1 MISLLAKLFIKD
13 YTNVTDSKVREA
25 YGVLCGG
32 MGIALNILLF
42 LGKFLAGTLS
52 GSIAITADAFN
63 NLSDAGS
70 SFITLI
76 GFKLGSQKPDP
87 EHPFGHGR
95 MEYLSGLAVAVL
107 IIVMAVELFK
117 SSFDKILHPEVL
129 ECSAVIVLILIASI
143 AVKIYMAIYNHSV
156 GRKIQSA
163 AMGATAKDSMSDTV
177 ATTVVLIATLVGAI
191 WGVPIDG
198 YCGVLVSIL
207 IFMAGFGAI
216 KDTVGPLLGTAPE
229 KEFVDKIEEIV
240 MSHDIVKGMHD
251 LVVHDYGPG
260 RVMISLH
267 AEVPH
272 TEDILVI
279 HDEIDNIE
287 EELGDKLNCEA
298 VIHMDPI
305 IVDDEKVNEVKEY
318 VCKIVH
324 QVGEELNFHDF
335 RMVSGNSHTNLIF
348 DVVVP
353 FKYKMSDEVIKKAI
367 QEAIWVNYPR
377 YNAVIHIDHAY
388 CYKYLQIVDLQL
400 K

>member
-1 MISLLAKLFIKD
+1 MISLLAKLLIKD
-13 YTNVTDSKVREA
+13 YKNVTDAKVREA

-42 LGKFLAGTLS
+42 LGKFLAGTIS

-107 IIVMAVELFK
+107 IIVMALELFK

-129 ECSAVIVLILIASI
+129 ECSAVIVLILLASI
-143 AVKIYMAIYNHSV
+143 AVKIYMAIYNHNV
-156 GRKIQSA
+156 GKKIHSA
-163 AMGATAKDSMSDTV
+163 AMGATAKDSMSDTI
-177 ATTVVLIATLVGAI
+177 ATTVVLISTIVGAI
-191 WGVPIDG
+191 WGIPIDG
-198 YCGVLVSIL
+198 YCGVLLSIL
-207 IFMAGFGAI
+207 IFMAGIGAI
-216 KDTVGPLLGTAPE
+216 KDTVGPLLGTAPD
-229 KEFVDKIEEIV
+229 KEFVERIEEIV
-240 MSHDIVKGMHD
+240 MAHDIVKGMHD

-353 FKYKMSDEVIKKAI
+353 FKYRMSDEVIKKAI

-377 YNAVIHIDHAY
+377 YNAVIHIDHTY
-388 CYKYLQIVDLQL
+388 C
-400 K
+400 

>member
-1 MISLLAKLFIKD
+1 MISLLAKLLIKD
-13 YTNVTDSKVREA
+13 YKNVTDAKVREA

-42 LGKFLAGTLS
+42 LGKFLAGTIS

-107 IIVMAVELFK
+107 IIVMALELFK

-129 ECSAVIVLILIASI
+129 ECSAVIVLILLASI
-143 AVKIYMAIYNHSV
+143 AVKIYMAIYNHNV
-156 GRKIQSA
+156 GKKIHSA
-163 AMGATAKDSMSDTV
+163 AMGATAKDSMSDTI
-177 ATTVVLIATLVGAI
+177 ATTVVLISTIVGAI
-191 WGVPIDG
+191 WGIPIDG
-198 YCGVLVSIL
+198 YCGVLLSIL
-207 IFMAGFGAI
+207 IFMAGIGAI
-216 KDTVGPLLGTAPE
+216 KDTVCPLLGTAPD
-229 KEFVDKIEEIV
+229 KEFVERIEEIV
-240 MSHDIVKGMHD
+240 MAHDIVKGMHD

-305 IVDDEKVNEVKEY
+305 IMDDEKVNEVKEY
-318 VCKIVH
+318 VRNIVC

-353 FKYKMSDEVIKKAI
+353 FKYRMSDEVIKKAI

-377 YNAVIHIDHAY
+377 YNAVIHIDHTY
-388 CYKYLQIVDLQL
+388 C
-400 K
+400 

>member
-1 MISLLAKLFIKD
+1 MISLLAKLLIKD
-13 YTNVTDSKVREA
+13 YKNVTDAKVREA

-42 LGKFLAGTLS
+42 LGKFLAGTIS

-107 IIVMAVELFK
+107 IIVMALELFK

-129 ECSAVIVLILIASI
+129 ECSAVIVLILLASI
-143 AVKIYMAIYNHSV
+143 AVKIYMAIYNHNV
-156 GRKIQSA
+156 GKKIQSA
-163 AMGATAKDSMSDTV
+163 AMGATAKDSMSDTI
-177 ATTVVLIATLVGAI
+177 ATTVVLISTIVGAI
-191 WGVPIDG
+191 WGIPIDG
-198 YCGVLVSIL
+198 YCGVLLSIL
-207 IFMAGFGAI
+207 IFMAGIGAI
-216 KDTVGPLLGTAPE
+216 KDTVGPLLGTAPD
-229 KEFVDKIEEIV
+229 KEFVEKIEEIV
-240 MSHDIVKGMHD
+240 MAHDIVKGMHD

-305 IVDDEKVNEVKEY
+305 IMDDEKVNEVKEY
-318 VCKIVH
+318 VRNIVC

-353 FKYKMSDEVIKKAI
+353 FKYRMSDEVIKKAI

-388 CYKYLQIVDLQL
+388 C
-400 K
+400 

>member
-1 MISLLAKLFIKD
+1 MISLLAKLLIKD
-13 YTNVTDSKVREA
+13 YKNVTDAKVREA

-42 LGKFLAGTLS
+42 LGKFLAGTIS

-107 IIVMAVELFK
+107 IIVMALELFK

-129 ECSAVIVLILIASI
+129 ECSAVIVLILLASI
-143 AVKIYMAIYNHSV
+143 AVKIYMAIYNHYV
-156 GRKIQSA
+156 GKKIHSA
-163 AMGATAKDSMSDTV
+163 AMGATAKDSMSDTI
-177 ATTVVLIATLVGAI
+177 ATTVVLISTIVGAI
-191 WGVPIDG
+191 WGIPIDG
-198 YCGVLVSIL
+198 YCGVLLSIL
-207 IFMAGFGAI
+207 IFMAGIGAI
-216 KDTVGPLLGTAPE
+216 KDTVGPLLGTAPD
-229 KEFVDKIEEIV
+229 KEFVERIEEIV
-240 MSHDIVKGMHD
+240 MAHDIVKGMHD

-305 IVDDEKVNEVKEY
+305 IMDDEKVNEVKEY
-318 VCKIVH
+318 VRNIVC

-353 FKYKMSDEVIKKAI
+353 FKYRMSDEVIKKAI

-377 YNAVIHIDHAY
+377 YNAVIHIDHTY
-388 CYKYLQIVDLQL
+388 C
-400 K
+400 

>member
-1 MISLLAKLFIKD
+1 MISLLAKLLIKD
-13 YTNVTDSKVREA
+13 YKNVTDAKVREA

-42 LGKFLAGTLS
+42 LGKFLAGTIS

-129 ECSAVIVLILIASI
+129 ECSAVIVLILLTSI
-143 AVKIYMAIYNHSV
+143 AVKIYMAIYNHNV
-156 GRKIQSA
+156 GKKIHSA
-163 AMGATAKDSMSDTV
+163 AMGATAKDSMSDTI
-177 ATTVVLIATLVGAI
+177 ATTVVLISTIVGAI
-191 WGVPIDG
+191 WGIPIDG
-198 YCGVLVSIL
+198 YCGVLLSIL
-207 IFMAGFGAI
+207 IFMAGIGAI
-216 KDTVGPLLGTAPE
+216 KDTVGPLLGTAPD
-229 KEFVDKIEEIV
+229 KEFVERIEEIV
-240 MSHDIVKGMHD
+240 MAHDIVKGMHD

-305 IVDDEKVNEVKEY
+305 IMDDEKVNEVKEY
-318 VCKIVH
+318 VRNIVC

-353 FKYKMSDEVIKKAI
+353 FKYRMSDEVIKKAI

-377 YNAVIHIDHAY
+377 YNAVIHIDHTY
-388 CYKYLQIVDLQL
+388 C
-400 K
+400 

>member
-298 VIHMDPI
+298 IINMDHI

-388 CYKYLQIVDLQL
+388 C
-400 K
+400 

>member
-1 MISLLAKLFIKD
+1 MISLLAKLLIKD
-13 YTNVTDSKVREA
+13 YKNVTDVKVREA

-42 LGKFLAGTLS
+42 LGKFLAGTIS

-107 IIVMAVELFK
+107 IIVMALELFK

-129 ECSAVIVLILIASI
+129 ECSAVIVLILLASI
-143 AVKIYMAIYNHSV
+143 AVKIYMAIYNHNV
-156 GRKIQSA
+156 GKKIHSA
-163 AMGATAKDSMSDTV
+163 AMGATAKDSMSDTI
-177 ATTVVLIATLVGAI
+177 ATTVVLISTIVGAI
-191 WGVPIDG
+191 WDIPIDG
-198 YCGVLVSIL
+198 YCGVLLSIL
-207 IFMAGFGAI
+207 IFMAGIGAI
-216 KDTVGPLLGTAPE
+216 KDTVGPLLGTAPD
-229 KEFVDKIEEIV
+229 KEFVERIEEIV
-240 MSHDIVKGMHD
+240 MAHDIVKGMHD

-305 IVDDEKVNEVKEY
+305 IMDDEKVNEVKEY
-318 VCKIVH
+318 VRNIVC

-353 FKYKMSDEVIKKAI
+353 FKYRMSDEAIKKAI

-377 YNAVIHIDHAY
+377 YNAVIHIDHTY
-388 CYKYLQIVDLQL
+388 C
-400 K
+400 

>member
-1 MISLLAKLFIKD
+1 MISLLAKLLIKD
-13 YTNVTDSKVREA
+13 YKNVTDAKVREA

-42 LGKFLAGTLS
+42 LGKFLAGTIS

-129 ECSAVIVLILIASI
+129 ECSAVIVLILLASI
-143 AVKIYMAIYNHSV
+143 AVKIYMAIYNHNV
-156 GRKIQSA
+156 GKKIHSA
-163 AMGATAKDSMSDTV
+163 AMGATAKDSMSDTI
-177 ATTVVLIATLVGAI
+177 ATTVVLISTIVGAI
-191 WGVPIDG
+191 WGIPIDG
-198 YCGVLVSIL
+198 YCGVLLSIL
-207 IFMAGFGAI
+207 IFMAGIGAI
-216 KDTVGPLLGTAPE
+216 KDTVGPLLGTAPD
-229 KEFVDKIEEIV
+229 KEFVEKIEEIV
-240 MSHDIVKGMHD
+240 MAHDIVKGMHD

-305 IVDDEKVNEVKEY
+305 IMDDEKVNEVKEY
-318 VCKIVH
+318 VRNIVC

-353 FKYKMSDEVIKKAI
+353 FKYRMSDEAIKKAI

-388 CYKYLQIVDLQL
+388 C
-400 K
+400 

>member
-1 MISLLAKLFIKD
+1 MISLLAKLLIKD
-13 YTNVTDSKVREA
+13 YKNVTDAKVREA

-42 LGKFLAGTLS
+42 LGKFLAGTIS

-76 GFKLGSQKPDP
+76 GFKLGSQKPDL

-107 IIVMAVELFK
+107 IIVMALELFK

-129 ECSAVIVLILIASI
+129 ECSAVIVLILLASI
-143 AVKIYMAIYNHSV
+143 AVKIYMAIYNHNV
-156 GRKIQSA
+156 GKKIHSA
-163 AMGATAKDSMSDTV
+163 AMGATAKDSMSDTI
-177 ATTVVLIATLVGAI
+177 ATTVVLISTIVGAI
-191 WGVPIDG
+191 WGIPIDG
-198 YCGVLVSIL
+198 YCGVLLSIL
-207 IFMAGFGAI
+207 IFMAGIGAI
-216 KDTVGPLLGTAPE
+216 KDTVGPLLGTAPD
-229 KEFVDKIEEIV
+229 KEFVERIEEIV
-240 MSHDIVKGMHD
+240 MAHDIVKGMHD

-305 IVDDEKVNEVKEY
+305 IMDDEKVNEVKEY
-318 VCKIVH
+318 VRNIVC

-353 FKYKMSDEVIKKAI
+353 FKYRMSDEVIKKAI

-377 YNAVIHIDHAY
+377 YNAVIHIDHTY
-388 CYKYLQIVDLQL
+388 C
-400 K
+400 

>member
-1 MISLLAKLFIKD
+1 MISLLAKLLIKD
-13 YTNVTDSKVREA
+13 YKNVTDAKVREA

-42 LGKFLAGTLS
+42 LGKFLAGTIS
-52 GSIAITADAFN
+52 GSIAITADAVN

-76 GFKLGSQKPDP
+76 GFKLGSQKPDL

-107 IIVMAVELFK
+107 IIVMALELFK

-129 ECSAVIVLILIASI
+129 ECSAVIVLILLASI
-143 AVKIYMAIYNHSV
+143 AVKIYMAIYNHNV
-156 GRKIQSA
+156 GKKIHSA
-163 AMGATAKDSMSDTV
+163 AMGATAKDSMSDTI
-177 ATTVVLIATLVGAI
+177 ATTVVLISTIVGAI
-191 WGVPIDG
+191 WGIPIDG
-198 YCGVLVSIL
+198 YCGVLLSIL
-207 IFMAGFGAI
+207 IFMAGIGAI
-216 KDTVGPLLGTAPE
+216 KDTVGPLLGTAPD
-229 KEFVDKIEEIV
+229 KEFVERIEEIV
-240 MSHDIVKGMHD
+240 MAHDIVKGMHD

-305 IVDDEKVNEVKEY
+305 IMDDEKVNEVKEY
-318 VCKIVH
+318 VRNIVC

-353 FKYKMSDEVIKKAI
+353 FKYRMSDEVIKKAI

-377 YNAVIHIDHAY
+377 YNAVIHIDHTY
-388 CYKYLQIVDLQL
+388 C
-400 K
+400 

>member
-1 MISLLAKLFIKD
+1 MISLLAKLLIKD
-13 YTNVTDSKVREA
+13 YKNVTDAKVREA

-42 LGKFLAGTLS
+42 LGKFLAGTIS

-107 IIVMAVELFK
+107 IIVMALELFK

-129 ECSAVIVLILIASI
+129 ECSAVIVLILLASI
-143 AVKIYMAIYNHSV
+143 AVKIYMAIYNHNV
-156 GRKIQSA
+156 GKKIHSA
-163 AMGATAKDSMSDTV
+163 AMGATAKDSMSDTI
-177 ATTVVLIATLVGAI
+177 ATTVVLISTIVGAI
-191 WGVPIDG
+191 WGIPIDG
-198 YCGVLVSIL
+198 YCGVLLSSL
-207 IFMAGFGAI
+207 IFMAGIGAI
-216 KDTVGPLLGTAPE
+216 KDTVGPLLGTAPD
-229 KEFVDKIEEIV
+229 KEFVEKIEEIV
-240 MSHDIVKGMHD
+240 MAHDIVKGMHD

-305 IVDDEKVNEVKEY
+305 IMDDEKVNEVKEY
-318 VCKIVH
+318 VRNIVC

-353 FKYKMSDEVIKKAI
+353 FKYRMSDEVIKKAI

-377 YNAVIHIDHAY
+377 YNAVIHIDHTY
-388 CYKYLQIVDLQL
+388 C
-400 K
+400 

>member
-1 MISLLAKLFIKD
+1 MISLLAKLLIKD
-13 YTNVTDSKVREA
+13 YKNVTDAKVREA

-42 LGKFLAGTLS
+42 LGKFLAGTIS

-76 GFKLGSQKPDP
+76 GFKLGSQKPDL

-107 IIVMAVELFK
+107 IIVMALELFK

-129 ECSAVIVLILIASI
+129 ECSAVIVLILLASI
-143 AVKIYMAIYNHSV
+143 VVKIYMAIYNHNV
-156 GRKIQSA
+156 GKKIQSA
-163 AMGATAKDSMSDTV
+163 AMGATAKDSMSDTI
-177 ATTVVLIATLVGAI
+177 ATTVVLISTIVGAI
-191 WGVPIDG
+191 WGIPIDG
-198 YCGVLVSIL
+198 YCGVLLSIL
-207 IFMAGFGAI
+207 IFMAGIGAI
-216 KDTVGPLLGTAPE
+216 KDTVGPLLGTAPD
-229 KEFVDKIEEIV
+229 KEFVEKIEEIV
-240 MSHDIVKGMHD
+240 MAHDIVKGMHD

-305 IVDDEKVNEVKEY
+305 IMDDEKVNEVKEY
-318 VCKIVH
+318 VGNIVC

-353 FKYKMSDEVIKKAI
+353 FKYRMSDEAIKKAI

-388 CYKYLQIVDLQL
+388 C
-400 K
+400 

>member
-42 LGKFLAGTLS
+42 MGKFLAGTLS

-198 YCGVLVSIL
+198 YCGVLLSIL

-388 CYKYLQIVDLQL
+388 C
-400 K
+400 

>member
-272 TEDILVI
+272 TEDILII

-388 CYKYLQIVDLQL
+388 C
-400 K
+400 

>member
-1 MISLLAKLFIKD
+1 MISLLAKLLIKD
-13 YTNVTDSKVREA
+13 YKNVTDAKVREA

-42 LGKFLAGTLS
+42 LGKFLAGTIS

-107 IIVMAVELFK
+107 IIVMALELFK

-129 ECSAVIVLILIASI
+129 ECSAVIVLILLASI
-143 AVKIYMAIYNHSV
+143 AVKIYMAIYNHNV
-156 GRKIQSA
+156 GKKIHSA
-163 AMGATAKDSMSDTV
+163 AMGATAKDSMSDTI
-177 ATTVVLIATLVGAI
+177 ATTVVLISTIVGAI
-191 WGVPIDG
+191 WGIPIDG
-198 YCGVLVSIL
+198 YCGVLLSIL
-207 IFMAGFGAI
+207 IFMAGIGAI
-216 KDTVGPLLGTAPE
+216 KDTVGPLLGTAPD
-229 KEFVDKIEEIV
+229 KEFVERIEEIV
-240 MSHDIVKGMHD
+240 MAHDIVKGMHD

-305 IVDDEKVNEVKEY
+305 IMDDEKVNEVKEY
-318 VCKIVH
+318 VRNIVC

-353 FKYKMSDEVIKKAI
+353 FKYRMSDEVIKKAI

-388 CYKYLQIVDLQL
+388 C
-400 K
+400 

>member
-1 MISLLAKLFIKD
+1 MISLLAKLLIKD
-13 YTNVTDSKVREA
+13 YKNVTDAKVREA

-42 LGKFLAGTLS
+42 LGKFLAGTIS

-107 IIVMAVELFK
+107 IIVMALELFK

-129 ECSAVIVLILIASI
+129 ECSAVIVLILFASI
-143 AVKIYMAIYNHSV
+143 VVKIYMAIYNHNV
-156 GRKIQSA
+156 GKKIHSA
-163 AMGATAKDSMSDTV
+163 AMGATAKDSMSDTI
-177 ATTVVLIATLVGAI
+177 ATTVVLISTIVGAI
-191 WGVPIDG
+191 WGIPIDG
-198 YCGVLVSIL
+198 YCGVLLSIL
-207 IFMAGFGAI
+207 IFMAGIGAI
-216 KDTVGPLLGTAPE
+216 KDTVGPLLGTAPD
-229 KEFVDKIEEIV
+229 KEFVERIEEIV
-240 MSHDIVKGMHD
+240 MAHDIVKGMHD

-305 IVDDEKVNEVKEY
+305 IMDDEKVNEVKEY
-318 VCKIVH
+318 VRNIVC

-353 FKYKMSDEVIKKAI
+353 FKYRMSDEVIKKAI

-377 YNAVIHIDHAY
+377 YNAVIHIDHTY
-388 CYKYLQIVDLQL
+388 C
-400 K
+400 

>member
-1 MISLLAKLFIKD
+1 MISLLAKLLIKD
-13 YTNVTDSKVREA
+13 YKNVTDAKVREA

-42 LGKFLAGTLS
+42 LGKFLAGTIS

-107 IIVMAVELFK
+107 IIVMALELFK

-129 ECSAVIVLILIASI
+129 ECSAVIVLILLASI
-143 AVKIYMAIYNHSV
+143 AVKIYMAIYNHNV
-156 GRKIQSA
+156 GKKIHSA
-163 AMGATAKDSMSDTV
+163 AMGATAKDSMSDTI
-177 ATTVVLIATLVGAI
+177 ATTVVLISTIVGAI
-191 WGVPIDG
+191 WGIPIDG
-198 YCGVLVSIL
+198 YCGVLLSIL
-207 IFMAGFGAI
+207 IFMAGIGAI
-216 KDTVGPLLGTAPE
+216 KDTVGPLLGTAPD
-229 KEFVDKIEEIV
+229 KEFVERIEEIV
-240 MSHDIVKGMHD
+240 MAHDIVKGMHD

-279 HDEIDNIE
+279 HDEIDIIE

-305 IVDDEKVNEVKEY
+305 IMDDEKVNEVKEY
-318 VCKIVH
+318 VRNIVC

-353 FKYKMSDEVIKKAI
+353 FKYRMSDEVIKKAI

-377 YNAVIHIDHAY
+377 YNAVIHIDHTY
-388 CYKYLQIVDLQL
+388 C
-400 K
+400 

>member
-1 MISLLAKLFIKD
+1 MISLLAKLLIKD
-13 YTNVTDSKVREA
+13 YKNVTDAKVREA

-42 LGKFLAGTLS
+42 LGKFLAGTIS

-107 IIVMAVELFK
+107 IIVMALELFK

-129 ECSAVIVLILIASI
+129 ECSAVIVLILLASI
-143 AVKIYMAIYNHSV
+143 AVKIYMAIYNHNV
-156 GRKIQSA
+156 GKKIHSA
-163 AMGATAKDSMSDTV
+163 AMGATAKDSMSDTI
-177 ATTVVLIATLVGAI
+177 ATTVVLISTIVGAI
-191 WGVPIDG
+191 WGIPIDG
-198 YCGVLVSIL
+198 YCGVLLSIL
-207 IFMAGFGAI
+207 IFMAGIGAI
-216 KDTVGPLLGTAPE
+216 KDTVGPLLGTAPD
-229 KEFVDKIEEIV
+229 KEFVERIEEIV
-240 MSHDIVKGMHD
+240 MAHDIVKGMHD

-305 IVDDEKVNEVKEY
+305 IMDDEKFNEVKEY
-318 VCKIVH
+318 VRNIVC

-353 FKYKMSDEVIKKAI
+353 FKYRMSDEVIKKAI

-377 YNAVIHIDHAY
+377 YNAVIHIDHTY
-388 CYKYLQIVDLQL
+388 C
-400 K
+400 

>member
-1 MISLLAKLFIKD
+1 MISLLAKLLIKD
-13 YTNVTDSKVREA
+13 YKNVTDAKVREA

-42 LGKFLAGTLS
+42 LGKFLAGTIS
-52 GSIAITADAFN
+52 SSIAITADAFN

-107 IIVMAVELFK
+107 IIVMALELFK

-129 ECSAVIVLILIASI
+129 ECSAVIVLILLASI
-143 AVKIYMAIYNHSV
+143 VVKIYMAIYNHNV
-156 GRKIQSA
+156 GKKIHSA
-163 AMGATAKDSMSDTV
+163 AMGATAKDSMSDTI
-177 ATTVVLIATLVGAI
+177 ATTVVLISTIVGAI
-191 WGVPIDG
+191 WGIPIDG
-198 YCGVLVSIL
+198 YCGVLLSIL
-207 IFMAGFGAI
+207 IFMAGIGAI
-216 KDTVGPLLGTAPE
+216 KDTVGPLLGTAPD
-229 KEFVDKIEEIV
+229 KEFVERIEEIV
-240 MSHDIVKGMHD
+240 MAHDIVKGMHD

-305 IVDDEKVNEVKEY
+305 IMDDEKVNEVKEY
-318 VCKIVH
+318 VRNIVC

-353 FKYKMSDEVIKKAI
+353 FKYRMSDEAIKKAI

-388 CYKYLQIVDLQL
+388 C
-400 K
+400 

>member
-348 DVVVP
+348 DVVIP

-388 CYKYLQIVDLQL
+388 C
-400 K
+400 

>member
-1 MISLLAKLFIKD
+1 MISLLAKLLIKD
-13 YTNVTDSKVREA
+13 YKNVTDAKVREA

-42 LGKFLAGTLS
+42 LGKFLAGTIS

-76 GFKLGSQKPDP
+76 GFKLGSQKPDL

-129 ECSAVIVLILIASI
+129 ECSAVIVLILLASI
-143 AVKIYMAIYNHSV
+143 AVKIYMAIYNHNV
-156 GRKIQSA
+156 GKKIQSA
-163 AMGATAKDSMSDTV
+163 AMGATAKDSMSDTI
-177 ATTVVLIATLVGAI
+177 ATTVVLISTIVGAI
-191 WGVPIDG
+191 WGIPIDG
-198 YCGVLVSIL
+198 YCGVLLSIL
-207 IFMAGFGAI
+207 IFMAGIGAI
-216 KDTVGPLLGTAPE
+216 KDTVGPLLGTAPD
-229 KEFVDKIEEIV
+229 KEFVEKIEEIV
-240 MSHDIVKGMHD
+240 MAHDIVKGMHD

-305 IVDDEKVNEVKEY
+305 IMDDEKVNEVKEY
-318 VCKIVH
+318 VGNIVC

-353 FKYKMSDEVIKKAI
+353 FKYRMSDEAIKKAI

-388 CYKYLQIVDLQL
+388 C
-400 K
+400 

>member
-42 LGKFLAGTLS
+42 LGKFLAGTIS

-107 IIVMAVELFK
+107 IIVMALELFK

-129 ECSAVIVLILIASI
+129 ECSAVIVLILLASI
-143 AVKIYMAIYNHSV
+143 AVKIYMAIYNHNV
-156 GRKIQSA
+156 GKKIHSA
-163 AMGATAKDSMSDTV
+163 AMGATAKDSMSDTI
-177 ATTVVLIATLVGAI
+177 ATTVVLISTIVGAI
-191 WGVPIDG
+191 WDIPIDG
-198 YCGVLVSIL
+198 YCGVLLSIL
-207 IFMAGFGAI
+207 IFMAGIGAI
-216 KDTVGPLLGTAPE
+216 KDTVGPLLGTAPD
-229 KEFVDKIEEIV
+229 KEFVEKIEEIV
-240 MSHDIVKGMHD
+240 MAHDIVKGMHD

-305 IVDDEKVNEVKEY
+305 IMDDEKVNEVKEY
-318 VCKIVH
+318 VGNIVC

-388 CYKYLQIVDLQL
+388 C
-400 K
+400 

>member
-1 MISLLAKLFIKD
+1 MISLLAKLLIKD
-13 YTNVTDSKVREA
+13 YKNVTDAKVREA

-42 LGKFLAGTLS
+42 LGKFLAGTIS

-107 IIVMAVELFK
+107 IIVMALELFK

-129 ECSAVIVLILIASI
+129 ECSAVIVLILLASI
-143 AVKIYMAIYNHSV
+143 AVKIYMAIYNHNV
-156 GRKIQSA
+156 GKKIHSA
-163 AMGATAKDSMSDTV
+163 AMGATAKDSMSDTI
-177 ATTVVLIATLVGAI
+177 ATTVVLISTIVGAI
-191 WGVPIDG
+191 WGIPIDG
-198 YCGVLVSIL
+198 YCGVLLSIL
-207 IFMAGFGAI
+207 IFMAGIGAI
-216 KDTVGPLLGTAPE
+216 KDTVGPLLGTAPD
-229 KEFVDKIEEIV
+229 KEFVERIEEIV
-240 MSHDIVKGMHD
+240 MAHDIVKGMHD

-305 IVDDEKVNEVKEY
+305 IMDDEKVNEVKEY
-318 VCKIVH
+318 VRNIVC

-353 FKYKMSDEVIKKAI
+353 FKYRMSDEAIKKAI

-377 YNAVIHIDHAY
+377 YNAVIHIDHTY
-388 CYKYLQIVDLQL
+388 C
-400 K
+400 

>member
-1 MISLLAKLFIKD
+1 MISLLAKLLIKD
-13 YTNVTDSKVREA
+13 YKNVTDAKVREA

-42 LGKFLAGTLS
+42 LGKFLAGTIS

-129 ECSAVIVLILIASI
+129 ECSAVIVLILLASI
-143 AVKIYMAIYNHSV
+143 VVKIYMAIYNHNV
-156 GRKIQSA
+156 GKKIQSA
-163 AMGATAKDSMSDTV
+163 AMGATAKDSMSDTI
-177 ATTVVLIATLVGAI
+177 ATTVVLISTIVGAI
-191 WGVPIDG
+191 WGIPIDG
-198 YCGVLVSIL
+198 YCGVLLSIL
-207 IFMAGFGAI
+207 IFMAGIGAI
-216 KDTVGPLLGTAPE
+216 KDTVGPLLGTAPD
-229 KEFVDKIEEIV
+229 KEFVEKIEEIV
-240 MSHDIVKGMHD
+240 MAHDIVKGMHD

-305 IVDDEKVNEVKEY
+305 IMDDEKVNEVKEY
-318 VCKIVH
+318 VGNIVC

-353 FKYKMSDEVIKKAI
+353 FKYRMSDEAIKKAI

-377 YNAVIHIDHAY
+377 FNAVIHIDHAY
-388 CYKYLQIVDLQL
+388 C
-400 K
+400 

>member
-377 YNAVIHIDHAY
+377 YNAVIHIDHTY
-388 CYKYLQIVDLQL
+388 C
-400 K
+400 

>member
-229 KEFVDKIEEIV
+229 KDFVDKIEEIV

-388 CYKYLQIVDLQL
+388 C
-400 K
+400 

>member
-1 MISLLAKLFIKD
+1 MISLLAKLLIKD
-13 YTNVTDSKVREA
+13 YKNVTDAKVREA

-42 LGKFLAGTLS
+42 LGKFLAGTIS

-107 IIVMAVELFK
+107 IIVMALELFK

-129 ECSAVIVLILIASI
+129 ECSAVIVLILLASI
-143 AVKIYMAIYNHSV
+143 AVKIYMAIYNHNV
-156 GRKIQSA
+156 GKKIHSA
-163 AMGATAKDSMSDTV
+163 AMGATAKDSMSDTI
-177 ATTVVLIATLVGAI
+177 ATTVVLISTIVGAI
-191 WGVPIDG
+191 WGIPIDG
-198 YCGVLVSIL
+198 YCGVLLSIL
-207 IFMAGFGAI
+207 IFMAGIGAI
-216 KDTVGPLLGTAPE
+216 KDTVGPLLGTAPD
-229 KEFVDKIEEIV
+229 KEFVERIEEIV
-240 MSHDIVKGMHD
+240 MAHDIVKGMHD

-305 IVDDEKVNEVKEY
+305 IMDDEKVNEVKEY
-318 VCKIVH
+318 VRNIVC

-377 YNAVIHIDHAY
+377 YNAVIHIDHTY
-388 CYKYLQIVDLQL
+388 C
-400 K
+400 

>member
-1 MISLLAKLFIKD
+1 MISLLAKLLIKD
-13 YTNVTDSKVREA
+13 YKNVTDAKVREA

-42 LGKFLAGTLS
+42 LGKFLAGTIS

-76 GFKLGSQKPDP
+76 GFKLGSQKPDL

-107 IIVMAVELFK
+107 IIVMALELFK

-129 ECSAVIVLILIASI
+129 ECSAVIVLILLASI
-143 AVKIYMAIYNHSV
+143 AVKIYMAIYNHNV
-156 GRKIQSA
+156 GKKIHSA
-163 AMGATAKDSMSDTV
+163 AMGATAKDSMSDTI
-177 ATTVVLIATLVGAI
+177 ATTVVLISTIVGAI
-191 WGVPIDG
+191 WGIPIDG
-198 YCGVLVSIL
+198 YCGVLLSIL
-207 IFMAGFGAI
+207 IFMAGIGAI
-216 KDTVGPLLGTAPE
+216 KDTVGPLLGTAPD
-229 KEFVDKIEEIV
+229 KEFVERIEEIV
-240 MSHDIVKGMHD
+240 MAHDIVKGMHD

-305 IVDDEKVNEVKEY
+305 IMDDEKVNEVKEY
-318 VCKIVH
+318 VGNIVC

-353 FKYKMSDEVIKKAI
+353 FKYRMSDEVIKKAI

-377 YNAVIHIDHAY
+377 YNAVIHIDHTY
-388 CYKYLQIVDLQL
+388 C
-400 K
+400 

>member
-1 MISLLAKLFIKD
+1 MISLLAKLLIKD
-13 YTNVTDSKVREA
+13 YKNVTDAKVREA

-42 LGKFLAGTLS
+42 LGKFLAGTIS

-129 ECSAVIVLILIASI
+129 ECSAVIVLILLASI
-143 AVKIYMAIYNHSV
+143 AVKIYMAIYNHNV
-156 GRKIQSA
+156 GKKIHSA
-163 AMGATAKDSMSDTV
+163 AMGATAKDSMSDTI
-177 ATTVVLIATLVGAI
+177 ATTVVLISTIVGAI
-191 WGVPIDG
+191 WGIPIDG
-198 YCGVLVSIL
+198 YCGVLLSIL
-207 IFMAGFGAI
+207 IFMAGIGAI
-216 KDTVGPLLGTAPE
+216 KDTVGPLLGTAPD
-229 KEFVDKIEEIV
+229 KEFVEKIEEIV
-240 MSHDIVKGMHD
+240 MAHDIVKGMHD

-305 IVDDEKVNEVKEY
+305 IMDDEKVNEVKEY
-318 VCKIVH
+318 VRNIVC

-353 FKYKMSDEVIKKAI
+353 FKYRMSDEVIKKAI

-377 YNAVIHIDHAY
+377 YNAVIHIDHTY
-388 CYKYLQIVDLQL
+388 C
-400 K
+400 

>member
-1 MISLLAKLFIKD
+1 MISLLAKLLIKD
-13 YTNVTDSKVREA
+13 YKNVTDAKVREA

-42 LGKFLAGTLS
+42 LGKFLAGTIS

-76 GFKLGSQKPDP
+76 GFKLGSQKPDL

-129 ECSAVIVLILIASI
+129 ECSAVIVLILLASI
-143 AVKIYMAIYNHSV
+143 AVKIYMAIYNHNV
-156 GRKIQSA
+156 GKKIHSA
-163 AMGATAKDSMSDTV
+163 AMGATAKDSMSDTI
-177 ATTVVLIATLVGAI
+177 ATTVVLISTIVGAI
-191 WGVPIDG
+191 WGIPIDG
-198 YCGVLVSIL
+198 YCGVLLSIL
-207 IFMAGFGAI
+207 IFMAGIGAI
-216 KDTVGPLLGTAPE
+216 KDTVGPLLGTAPD
-229 KEFVDKIEEIV
+229 KEFVEKIEEIV
-240 MSHDIVKGMHD
+240 MAHDIVKGMHD

-305 IVDDEKVNEVKEY
+305 IMDDEKVNEVKEY
-318 VCKIVH
+318 VRNIVC

-353 FKYKMSDEVIKKAI
+353 FKYRMSDEAIKKAI

-388 CYKYLQIVDLQL
+388 C
-400 K
+400 

>member
-1 MISLLAKLFIKD
+1 MISLLAKLLIKD
-13 YTNVTDSKVREA
+13 YKNVTDAKVREA

-42 LGKFLAGTLS
+42 LGKFLAGTIS

-76 GFKLGSQKPDP
+76 GFKLGSQKPDL

-107 IIVMAVELFK
+107 IIVMALELFK

-129 ECSAVIVLILIASI
+129 ECSAVIVLILLASI
-143 AVKIYMAIYNHSV
+143 AVKIYMAIYNHNV
-156 GRKIQSA
+156 GKKIHSA
-163 AMGATAKDSMSDTV
+163 AMGATAKDSMSDTI
-177 ATTVVLIATLVGAI
+177 ATTVVLISTIVGAI
-191 WGVPIDG
+191 WGIPIDG
-198 YCGVLVSIL
+198 YCGVLLSIL
-207 IFMAGFGAI
+207 IFMAGIGAI
-216 KDTVGPLLGTAPE
+216 KDTVGPLLGTAPD
-229 KEFVDKIEEIV
+229 KEFVERIEEIV
-240 MSHDIVKGMHD
+240 MAHDIVKGMHD

-305 IVDDEKVNEVKEY
+305 IMDDEKVNEVKEY
-318 VCKIVH
+318 VRNIVC

-353 FKYKMSDEVIKKAI
+353 FKYRMSDEVIKKAI

-388 CYKYLQIVDLQL
+388 C
-400 K
+400 

>member
-324 QVGEELNFHDF
+324 QVGQELNFHDF

-388 CYKYLQIVDLQL
+388 C
-400 K
+400 

>member
-1 MISLLAKLFIKD
+1 MISLLAKLWIKD
-13 YTNVTDSKVREA
+13 YKNVTDAKVREA

-42 LGKFLAGTLS
+42 LGKFLAGTIS

-129 ECSAVIVLILIASI
+129 ECSAVIVLILLASI
-143 AVKIYMAIYNHSV
+143 VVKIYMAIYNHNV
-156 GRKIQSA
+156 GKKIQSA
-163 AMGATAKDSMSDTV
+163 AMGATAKDSMSDTI
-177 ATTVVLIATLVGAI
+177 ATTVVLISTIVGAI
-191 WGVPIDG
+191 WGIPIDG
-198 YCGVLVSIL
+198 YCGVLLSIL
-207 IFMAGFGAI
+207 IFMAGIGAI
-216 KDTVGPLLGTAPE
+216 KDTVGPLLGTAPD
-229 KEFVDKIEEIV
+229 KEFVEKIEEIV
-240 MSHDIVKGMHD
+240 MAHDIVKGMHD

-305 IVDDEKVNEVKEY
+305 IMDDEKVNEVKEY
-318 VCKIVH
+318 VGNIVC

-353 FKYKMSDEVIKKAI
+353 FKYRMSDEAIKKAI

-388 CYKYLQIVDLQL
+388 C
-400 K
+400 

>member
-1 MISLLAKLFIKD
+1 MISLLAKLLIKD
-13 YTNVTDSKVREA
+13 YKNVTDAKVREA

-42 LGKFLAGTLS
+42 LGKFLAGTIS

-107 IIVMAVELFK
+107 IIVMALELFK

-129 ECSAVIVLILIASI
+129 ECSAVIVLILLASI
-143 AVKIYMAIYNHSV
+143 AVKIYMAIYNHNV
-156 GRKIQSA
+156 GKKIHSA
-163 AMGATAKDSMSDTV
+163 AMGATAKDSMSDTI
-177 ATTVVLIATLVGAI
+177 ATTVVLISTIVGSI
-191 WGVPIDG
+191 WGIPIDG
-198 YCGVLVSIL
+198 YCGVLLSIL
-207 IFMAGFGAI
+207 IFMAGIGAI
-216 KDTVGPLLGTAPE
+216 KDTVGPLLGTAPD
-229 KEFVDKIEEIV
+229 KEFVERIEEIV
-240 MSHDIVKGMHD
+240 MAHDIVKGMHD

-305 IVDDEKVNEVKEY
+305 IMDDEKVNEVKEY
-318 VCKIVH
+318 VRNIVC

-353 FKYKMSDEVIKKAI
+353 FKYRMSDEVIKKAI

-377 YNAVIHIDHAY
+377 YNAVIHIDHTY
-388 CYKYLQIVDLQL
+388 C
-400 K
+400 

>member
-260 RVMISLH
+260 PVMISLH

-388 CYKYLQIVDLQL
+388 C
-400 K
+400 

>member
-1 MISLLAKLFIKD
+1 MISLLAKLLIKD
-13 YTNVTDSKVREA
+13 YKNVTDAKVREA

-42 LGKFLAGTLS
+42 LGKFLAGTIS

-107 IIVMAVELFK
+107 IIVMALELFK

-129 ECSAVIVLILIASI
+129 ECSAVIVLILLASI
-143 AVKIYMAIYNHSV
+143 AVKIYMAIYNHNV
-156 GRKIQSA
+156 GKKIHSA
-163 AMGATAKDSMSDTV
+163 AMGATAKDSMSDTI
-177 ATTVVLIATLVGAI
+177 ATTVVLISTIVGAI
-191 WGVPIDG
+191 WGIPIDG
-198 YCGVLVSIL
+198 YCGVLLSIL
-207 IFMAGFGAI
+207 IFMAGIGAI
-216 KDTVGPLLGTAPE
+216 KDTVGPLLGTAPD
-229 KEFVDKIEEIV
+229 KEFVERIEEIV
-240 MSHDIVKGMHD
+240 MAHDIVKGMHD

-305 IVDDEKVNEVKEY
+305 IMDDEKVNEVTEY
-318 VCKIVH
+318 VRNIVC

-353 FKYKMSDEVIKKAI
+353 FKYRMSDEVIKKAI

-377 YNAVIHIDHAY
+377 YNAVIHIDHTY
-388 CYKYLQIVDLQL
+388 C
-400 K
+400 

>member
-1 MISLLAKLFIKD
+1 MISLLAKLLIKD
-13 YTNVTDSKVREA
+13 YKNVTDAKVREA

-42 LGKFLAGTLS
+42 LGKFLAGTIS

-95 MEYLSGLAVAVL
+95 MEYLSGLALAVL

-129 ECSAVIVLILIASI
+129 ECSAVIVLILLASI
-143 AVKIYMAIYNHSV
+143 AVKIYMAIYNHNV
-156 GRKIQSA
+156 GKKIHSA
-163 AMGATAKDSMSDTV
+163 AMGATAKDSMSDTI
-177 ATTVVLIATLVGAI
+177 ATTVVLISTIVGAI
-191 WGVPIDG
+191 WGIPIDG
-198 YCGVLVSIL
+198 YCGVLLSIL
-207 IFMAGFGAI
+207 IFMAGIGAI
-216 KDTVGPLLGTAPE
+216 KDTVGPLLGTAPD
-229 KEFVDKIEEIV
+229 KEFVERIEEIV
-240 MSHDIVKGMHD
+240 MAHDIVKGMHD

-305 IVDDEKVNEVKEY
+305 IMDDEKVNEVTEY
-318 VCKIVH
+318 VRNIVC

-353 FKYKMSDEVIKKAI
+353 FKYRMSDEAIKKAI

-377 YNAVIHIDHAY
+377 YNAVIHIDHTY
-388 CYKYLQIVDLQL
+388 C
-400 K
+400 

>member
-1 MISLLAKLFIKD
+1 MISLLAKLLIKD
-13 YTNVTDSKVREA
+13 YKNVTDAKVREA

-42 LGKFLAGTLS
+42 LGKFLAGTIS

-76 GFKLGSQKPDP
+76 GFKLGSQKPDL

-129 ECSAVIVLILIASI
+129 ECSAVIVLILLASI
-143 AVKIYMAIYNHSV
+143 AVKIYMAIYNHNV
-156 GRKIQSA
+156 GKKIQSA
-163 AMGATAKDSMSDTV
+163 AMGATAKDSMSDTI
-177 ATTVVLIATLVGAI
+177 ATTVVLISTIVGAI
-191 WGVPIDG
+191 WGIPIDG
-198 YCGVLVSIL
+198 YCGVLLSIL
-207 IFMAGFGAI
+207 IFMAGIGAI
-216 KDTVGPLLGTAPE
+216 KDTVGPLLGTAPD
-229 KEFVDKIEEIV
+229 KEFVEKIEEIV
-240 MSHDIVKGMHD
+240 MAHDIVKGMHD

-318 VCKIVH
+318 VGNIVC

-353 FKYKMSDEVIKKAI
+353 FKYRMSDEAIKKAI

-388 CYKYLQIVDLQL
+388 C
-400 K
+400 

>member
-1 MISLLAKLFIKD
+1 MISLLAKLLIKD
-13 YTNVTDSKVREA
+13 YKNVTDAKVREA

-42 LGKFLAGTLS
+42 LGKFLAGTIS

-107 IIVMAVELFK
+107 IIVMALELFK

-129 ECSAVIVLILIASI
+129 ECSAVIVLILLTSI
-143 AVKIYMAIYNHSV
+143 AVKIYMAIYNHNV
-156 GRKIQSA
+156 GKKIHSA
-163 AMGATAKDSMSDTV
+163 AMGATAKDSMSDTI
-177 ATTVVLIATLVGAI
+177 ATTVVLISTIVGAI
-191 WGVPIDG
+191 WGIPIDG
-198 YCGVLVSIL
+198 YCGVLLSIL
-207 IFMAGFGAI
+207 IFMAGIGAI
-216 KDTVGPLLGTAPE
+216 KDTVGPLLGTAPD
-229 KEFVDKIEEIV
+229 KEFVEKIEEIV
-240 MSHDIVKGMHD
+240 MAHDIVKGMHD

-305 IVDDEKVNEVKEY
+305 IMDDEKVNEVKEY
-318 VCKIVH
+318 VRNIVC

-353 FKYKMSDEVIKKAI
+353 FKYRMSDEVIKKAI

-377 YNAVIHIDHAY
+377 YNAVIHIDHTY
-388 CYKYLQIVDLQL
+388 C
-400 K
+400 